1 MLEED
6 IRNSLIVSRPLMDN
20 RPLSVKDVLKFKN
33 ELKKEILN
41 LISEK
46 DLSVSSSIE
55 LLNELANDLIY
66 SNDQKLKY
74 FLEKEPNWWI

>member
-1 MLEED
+1 MLEEEIIEKLNKPSSFND
-6 IRNSLIVSRPLMDN
+6 F
-20 RPLSVKDVLKFKN
+20 LKFKN

-46 DLSVSSSIE
+46 DLSISSTIE

>member
-1 MLEED
+1 MLYEEIENQLD
-6 IRNSLIVSRPLMDN
+6 KPSSFNDF
-20 RPLSVKDVLKFKN
+20 LKFKN

-46 DLSVSSSIE
+46 DLSISSTIE

-66 SNDQKLKY
+66 SNNQKLKQ
-74 FLEKEPNWWI
+74 FIDSSKF

>member
-6 IRNSLIVSRPLMDN
+6 IRKKLN
-20 RPLSVKDVLKFKN
+20 RPSSMNDVLKFKD

-41 LISEK
+41 LISK
-46 DLSVSSSIE
+46 NDLSISSTIE

-66 SNDQKLKY
+66 SNNQKLKH
-74 FLEKEPNWWI
+74 FIDSSKM

>member
-6 IRNSLIVSRPLMDN
+6 IRKKLN
-20 RPLSVKDVLKFKN
+20 RPSSLKEVFEFKN

-41 LISEK
+41 VPSKNNLSIS
-46 DLSVSSSIE
+46 STIE

>member
-1 MLEED
+1 MLYEEIENQLD
-6 IRNSLIVSRPLMDN
+6 KPS
-20 RPLSVKDVLKFKN
+20 SVKDVLNFKD

-46 DLSVSSSIE
+46 DLSISSTIE

-66 SNDQKLKY
+66 GNNQKLKQ
-74 FLEKEPNWWI
+74 FIDSSKF